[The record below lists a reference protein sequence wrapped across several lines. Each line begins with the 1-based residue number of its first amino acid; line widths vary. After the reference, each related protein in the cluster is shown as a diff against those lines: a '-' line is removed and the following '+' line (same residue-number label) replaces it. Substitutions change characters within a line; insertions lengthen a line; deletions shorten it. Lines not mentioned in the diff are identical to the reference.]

1 MAKTKAKKES
11 RQNGTP
17 RQIERCQ
24 LKIHTAV
31 NYYYKISQSFE
42 EIAKLVN
49 VPKTTVED
57 WFKSEDW
64 QAAKHFWRLTGEKPT
79 TRRKAKTPPP
89 EVPHTLTEKYLLE
102 EAFQKDGD
110 NVRFVTYKGFIDAKV
125 ETVEIYDIKLQGLNE
140 PLAKH
145 NILFAFPKRKMVDLK
160 RGVKRRK
167 QLADKNLA
175 PIVKRSERPR
185 IPVKAK
191 IGDTIEC
198 VMRNGLVISGI
209 NIWTSKYNIVLRIG
223 GMKKKARGK
232 VALIYRHG
240 LHEFHLMESNP
251 PDPRNANDDW
261 EDE

>member
-1 MAKTKAKKES
+1 MAKTKMKKEGG
-11 RQNGTP
+11 QNDTP
-17 RQIERCQ
+17 RQIERRNIK
-24 LKIHTAV
+24 LHTAV

-42 EIAKLVN
+42 EIAKVVN
-49 VPKTTVED
+49 VPKATIED

-64 QAAKHFWRLTGEKPT
+64 QEAKNFWSLTGQKPA
-79 TRRKAKTPPP
+79 TRRKAKTSPP

-102 EAFQKDGD
+102 KSFQKDGD

-125 ETVEIYDIKLQGLNE
+125 ETVEIYDIKLEGWSA

-145 NILFAFPKRKMVDLK
+145 DILFAFPRGKMIDLK

-167 QLADKNLA
+167 QLADKKLE
-175 PIVKRSERPR
+175 PIVKRNERSR
-185 IPVKAK
+185 VPVRAK

-198 VMRNGLVISGI
+198 VMRNGLVIRGI
-209 NIWTSKYNIVLRIG
+209 NVWISKYNIVLRTG
-223 GMKKKARGK
+223 GLKGKARGK

-240 LHEFHLMESNP
+240 LHDFHLIESKP
-251 PDPRNANDDW
+251 LLRVGSDDDW